1 MSEGLRTANSDLNH
15 TKYQVEIP
23 DIEYYQRA
31 IKCQAACPV
40 GTDAYGYVTAIARG
54 DLVAGYAMARG
65 PNPLA
70 SVCGRVCN
78 APCEAACRRGSHD
91 SPLAIRSLKR
101 VLTERYGVESG
112 LQTSVTPSQYSH
124 VGAITARDR
133 TTLEKLAAQPRRK
146 TGRVAVIGSGPA
158 GLAVAHDLAILGHEV
173 TIFEA
178 AEASGGMLRLGI
190 PLYRLSRTLL
200 DREVAAI
207 TNLGVDLRL
216 NTPVDPSNIML
227 AELRRDY
234 DAVFIGAGLGKG
246 RDLRIP
252 GVELDGVLKAVD
264 FLLNVNMGYRVNLG
278 QRVIIIGGGD
288 VAIDAARMAMR
299 ARLAEADLE
308 TLATAGKE
316 AEEAIHTAFDAA
328 RTAIRMGAIEVRM
341 VALEDWHEL
350 PASQHELEEAL
361 EEGIEFHTRLGPNRI
376 LGENGKVTGLETIAV
391 GSVFDEQGRFSPTFI
406 PDTEAVMRCDT
417 VIMAIGQAADL
428 GLLAGHD
435 DIKVS
440 PRGLIVADEKTGAT
454 TAAGVY
460 AGGDVVYGPRILIEA
475 VRDGQ
480 HSARAIDGYIQGR
493 EVVSVTHGYFTI
505 LPDHQMPA
513 DWIKLSREIVPT
525 RPLDRRI
532 GIAEV
537 ETGYDQEQALRQ
549 AKRCLQCGVNTVF
562 DAEKCILCGA
572 CVDVCPWNCLK
583 IVSVAELAALNG
595 QADELT
601 LAVEHQFEDGAS
613 GAAMIKDEELCTR
626 CALCAQRCP
635 VGAITMEHF
644 TFEETLQYSE
654 Q

>member
-1 MSEGLRTANSDLNH
+1 MSKELPTANSNAPLPIYPVD
-15 TKYQVEIP
+15 IP
-23 DIEYYQRA
+23 DVAYYQRG

-40 GTDAYGYVTAIARG
+40 GTDACGYITAIARD
-54 DLVAGYAMARG
+54 DLATGYAIARG

-91 SPLAIRSLKR
+91 SPIAIRPLKR
-101 VLTERYGVESG
+101 VLTEQYGSESS
-112 LQTSVTPSQYSH
+112 LQTSVTASQYSH
-124 VGAITARDR
+124 VGAMTAQDR
-133 TTLEKLAAQPRRK
+133 VTLEKLAAQPQRR

-173 TIFEA
+173 AIFEA
-178 AEASGGMLRLGI
+178 AEAPGGMLRLGI
-190 PLYRLSRTLL
+190 PLYRLGRTLL
-200 DREVAAI
+200 DRDIAAI
-207 TNLGVDLRL
+207 TNLDVDLRL
-216 NTPVDPSNIML
+216 NMPVDANHLTL

-264 FLLNVNMGYRVNLG
+264 FLLNVNMGYKVDVG
-278 QRVIIIGGGD
+278 QRVIVIGGGD

-299 ARLAEADLE
+299 ARLAETDRE
-308 TLATAGKE
+308 TLTTAGQE
-316 AEEAIHTAFDAA
+316 AEEAIHTAFDVA
-328 RTAIRMGAIEVRM
+328 RTAIRMGAIEVHM
-341 VALEDWHEL
+341 VTLEDWHEL
-350 PASQHELEEAL
+350 PASQHELAEAL
-361 EEGIEFHTRLGPNRI
+361 EEGIVFHTRLGPTRI
-376 LGENGKVTGLETIAV
+376 LGEKGKVTALETIAV
-391 GSVFDEQGRFSPTFI
+391 ASVFDARGRFSPTFTSG
-406 PDTEAVMRCDT
+406 TETAMACDT
-417 VIMAIGQAADL
+417 VIMAIGQSAEL

-435 DIKVS
+435 DIEVS
-440 PRGLIVADEKTGAT
+440 PRGLIIADAKTGAT
-454 TAAGVY
+454 TAPGVY
-460 AGGDVVYGPRILIEA
+460 AGGDVVHGPRILIEA

-480 HSARAIDGYIQGR
+480 LSARAIDGYIQGR
-493 EVVSVTHGYFTI
+493 AVVRSTRGNFTV
-505 LPDHQMPA
+505 LPDHKMPEN
-513 DWIKLSREIVPT
+513 WIKLPRQSVPT

-537 ETGYDQEQALRQ
+537 ETGYDKEQALRQ
-549 AKRCLQCGVNTVF
+549 AERCLQCGINTIF

-583 IVSVAELAALNG
+583 IVSLAALVAADG
-595 QADELT
+595 QADGLT
-601 LAVEHQFEDGAS
+601 LALDHQFEGGAP
-613 GAAMIKDEELCTR
+613 GAALIKDEELCTR

-644 TFEETLQYSE
+644 TFEETLQYSD

>member
-1 MSEGLRTANSDLNH
+1 MSEGLRTANSDMNH
-15 TKYQVEIP
+15 PKYQVDIP
-23 DIEYYQRA
+23 DVEYYQRA

-91 SPLAIRSLKR
+91 SPIAIRPLKR
-101 VLTERYGVESG
+101 VLTEQYGAESS
-112 LQTSVTPSQYSH
+112 LQTTVTPSQYSH
-124 VGAITARDR
+124 VGAMTTRDR
-133 TTLEKLAAQPRRK
+133 ATLEKLAAQPRRK

-158 GLAVAHDLAILGHEV
+158 GLALAHDLAILGHEV
-173 TIFEA
+173 TIFEV
-178 AEASGGMLRLGI
+178 AESAGGMLRLGI

-200 DREVAAI
+200 DREIAAI

-216 NTPVDPSNIML
+216 NTPVDADNITL
-227 AELRRDY
+227 AELRHDY
-234 DAVFIGAGLGKG
+234 EAVFIAAGLGKG

-252 GVELDGVLKAVD
+252 GVELDGALKAVD
-264 FLLNVNMGYRVNLG
+264 FLLNVNMGYKVDLG
-278 QRVIIIGGGD
+278 KRVIVIGGGD

-299 ARLAEADLE
+299 ARLAEADRE

-316 AEEAIHTAFDAA
+316 AEEVIHTAFDAA
-328 RTAIRMGAIEVRM
+328 RTAIRMGAIEVSM

-361 EEGIEFHTRLGPNRI
+361 EEGIKFHTRLGPRRI
-376 LGENGKVTGLETIAV
+376 LGQNGKVTGLETIAV
-391 GSVFDEQGRFSPTFI
+391 ASVFDEQGRFAPTFI
-406 PDTEAVMRCDT
+406 PETETVMSCDT
-417 VIMAIGQAADL
+417 VILAIGQAADL
-428 GLLAGHD
+428 SLLEGHD
-435 DIKVS
+435 DIEVS
-440 PRGLIVADEKTGAT
+440 PRGLIVADEKTGTT

-480 HSARAIDGYIQGR
+480 RSARAIDSYIQGR
-493 EVVSVTHGYFTI
+493 EIVSVTHGYFTI
-505 LPDHQMPA
+505 LPDHMMPE
-513 DWIKLSREIVPT
+513 DWIELPREIVPT

-537 ETGYDQEQALRQ
+537 ETGYDQEQAQRQ

-562 DAEKCILCGA
+562 DAEKCILCAA

-583 IVSVAELAALNG
+583 IVSVAELTAVDG

-601 LAVEHQFEDGAS
+601 SALGHQFGDGAP
-613 GAAMIKDEELCTR
+613 GAAIIKDEELCTR
-626 CALCAQRCP
+626 CAICVQRCP

-644 TFEETLQYSE
+644 TFEETLQYSD